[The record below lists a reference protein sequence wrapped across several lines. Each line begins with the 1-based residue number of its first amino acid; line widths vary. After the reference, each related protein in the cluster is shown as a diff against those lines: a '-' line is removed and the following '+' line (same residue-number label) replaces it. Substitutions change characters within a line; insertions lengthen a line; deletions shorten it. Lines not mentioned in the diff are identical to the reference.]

1 MISPDQHII
10 DLINEGEHQQ
20 LDFKFEISD
29 SKKIARTLAAFSNTD
44 GGTLLIG
51 VKDNGA
57 IAGVRSEE
65 EFYMIE
71 AAAQLY
77 CKPSVEFTSKEW
89 HINGKA
95 ILEVMIPKSDKKPH
109 SAPDKTGKYMVYVRV
124 EDQNLL
130 ANSIL
135 LKVWKQEKQSK
146 GVYIKFTTK
155 EKILLEYLENNP
167 QITFSQFKKLARI
180 SHRAAENI
188 LVKLISIDVIE
199 IVIEES
205 GSFYRLKN
213 N

>member
-1 MISPDQHII
+1 MINPNQHIF
-10 DLINEGEHQQ
+10 DLIKEGEHQQ

-57 IAGVRSEE
+57 ITGVRSDE
-65 EFYMIE
+65 EFYMLE

-89 HINGKA
+89 SINGKDV
-95 ILEVMIPKSDKKPH
+95 LEVKIPKSNKKPH
-109 SAPDKTGKYMVYVRV
+109 SAPDKAGKYMVYVRV

-135 LKVWKQEKQSK
+135 IKVWKQKK
-146 GVYIKFTTK
+146 KNRGVYIKFTNK
-155 EKILLEYLENNP
+155 EKILLEYLENDK
-167 QITFSQFKKLARI
+167 QITLRQFKKLAKI
-180 SHRAAENI
+180 PHRTAENI
-188 LVKLISIDVIE
+188 LVKLVAINVIE

-205 GSFYRLKN
+205 GAFYRLKK
-213 N
+213 